1 MLDTVVM
8 HCPCCGAATRTVVFF
23 LRKLDVDFGNLCFLN
38 SLVWQDSYY
47 QYSLYGSF
55 SSVAELMKI
64 AEGIKTE

>member
-1 MLDTVVM
+1 MVIIGIYTV
-8 HCPCCGAATRTVVFF
+8 RYS
-23 LRKLDVDFGNLCFLN
+23 D